1 MNRRPPTIQAV
12 TNDDRNRSLQLTH
25 PRIVALESDRRARP
39 HDSHPP
45 NVHVAR
51 PEVAPQLLLADQGLD
66 EAILHHGPP
75 QEEQEAARRHEPQ
88 EEGQD
93 DAQEG
98 QQRGDGRDEVRQ
110 APEEEGHRH
119 ERGSRRR
126 SRDPAGSHSPKKVFN
141 LFDGRGVQRWPLGAA
156 AVVVEREHC
165 AEPNHEQEGSSRI
178 RFDRAMR
185 SSGRLCIQLYRSR
198 KFF

>member
-1 MNRRPPTIQAV
+1 
-12 TNDDRNRSLQLTH
+12 
-25 PRIVALESDRRARP
+25 
-39 HDSHPP
+39 
-45 NVHVAR
+45 VHVAR

-126 SRDPAGSHSPKKVFN
+126 SRDPAGSHSPKKVFKI
-141 LFDGRGVQRWPLGAA
+141 FDGRGSGGCRVRRRW
-156 AVVVEREHC
+156 
-165 AEPNHEQEGSSRI
+165 SSREST
-178 RFDRAMR
+178 AR
-185 SSGRLCIQLYRSR
+185 SLITSKKALLGYDSIVPCDHQAVLCILQLSCIDRTENDLVNNLSSSTAVILYISNRSQ
-198 KFF
+198 KNQSLICFFLIIRLFY